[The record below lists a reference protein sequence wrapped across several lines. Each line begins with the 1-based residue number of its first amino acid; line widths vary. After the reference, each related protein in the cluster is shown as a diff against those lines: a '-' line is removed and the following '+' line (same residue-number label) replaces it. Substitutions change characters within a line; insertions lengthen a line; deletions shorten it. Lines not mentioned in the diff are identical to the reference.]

1 MADERQFNTRELA
14 NKNEE
19 ITRLVRHVDQLSQEL
34 KKSNSQL
41 EFTKSTKQDIE
52 QRYLDLQK
60 DYDLAIREKK
70 SFEKLTVD
78 LREENV
84 QFFKNE
90 ERVKRLIDETE

>member
-1 MADERQFNTRELA
+1 M
-14 NKNEE
+14 
-19 ITRLVRHVDQLSQEL
+19 
-34 KKSNSQL
+34 
-41 EFTKSTKQDIE
+41 
-52 QRYLDLQK
+52 
-60 DYDLAIREKK
+60 AIREKK